1 MKQKEVQRM
10 KRKLKRMLFIAAMA
24 AIMGVFIVMMALKS
38 LMGEVACL
46 LITFVL
52 YVATSINRRNKGG

>member
-1 MKQKEVQRM
+1 M